1 MLEERLFWGNYLQP
15 RSQAPGR
22 ELGEELVGPPISAG
36 QGLTLGLPLTLSGYS
51 AAFWPWPTPQPD
63 SPASLMTSPGSQG
76 FQTDLLRWAEWGRGG
91 SQQPCLPGAS
101 GAQSR
106 MKRLA
111 SKLSLGTRAG
121 ERLGC
126 L

>member
-22 ELGEELVGPPISAG
+22 ELGEELVGPPTSAG
-36 QGLTLGLPLTLSGYS
+36 QGLTLGLPLPLSGYS
-51 AAFWPWPTPQPD
+51 AAFWPWPTPQPA
-63 SPASLMTSPGSQG
+63 SPASLMTSTGSQG
-76 FQTDLLRWAEWGRGG
+76 FQTDLLRWAEQGRGG
-91 SQQPCLPGAS
+91 SQQLCLPGAS
-101 GAQSR
+101 EAQSR

-121 ERLGC
+121 ERLGR